1 MEVTLAGYVDD
12 LAAEYTGAWAVVVP
26 LRQGA
31 GVKFKTVEALLHDV
45 PTVTTTVGAEGIT
58 GPDLFA
64 GLQDD
69 PRAIADA
76 LVRVLADPSAFRERS
91 AAAQRWARECY
102 GRETFA
108 LAVRSSYGLDC
119 G

>member
-1 MEVTLAGYVDD
+1 MA
-12 LAAEYTGAWAVVVP
+12 VVP

-64 GLQDD
+64 GLADD
-69 PRAIADA
+69 AATLADSV
-76 LVRVLADPSAFRERS
+76 VRVLEHPEEHQRRS
-91 AAAQRWARECY
+91 AAAQAWARETY
-102 GRETFA
+102 GRAAFVAATRTA
-108 LAVRSSYGLDC
+108 YDLS
-119 G
+119 